1 MSADEPAAVNSTTT
15 LQGTEIAHRRTLRLA
30 LGVSL
35 SLFASQ
41 LISWPLS
48 FVMPLVT
55 MVLLLFP
62 IPAPSLKQAAIFIL
76 ALVLPMY
83 LCMALLLPLFDT
95 SRSAAILLLI
105 LAWFGCFYYSARG
118 GSAIIG
124 LFMTVG
130 VAMVV
135 AIGSVSVDVMLVIAA
150 NLSVGAVA
158 GILFV
163 WLAHAL
169 LPDLPETFAMSRPQ
183 QQSKPSEKQA
193 QRDAFRALMI
203 VFPVVLFCLFSGD
216 SVSYLVLMIKGAS
229 MGQQAS
235 SDQSRAMGRSLLEST
250 FWGGI
255 AAVICWQLLAINPS
269 LLLYCLLITLAVLI
283 MGARVFQG
291 AGLHPRGEMWV
302 YALITMLV
310 VLGPSVQ
317 DGQMG
322 QNASSMFYFRL
333 FLFGVIAVYGSVAV
347 AVFDAFWGQSRSRQ
361 RLKAS

>member
-1 MSADEPAAVNSTTT
+1 MNSATH
-15 LQGTEIAHRRTLRLA
+15 LQGMEIAHRRTLRLA

-35 SLFASQ
+35 SLFVSQ

-48 FVMPLVT
+48 FMMPLIT

-62 IPAPSLKQAAIFIL
+62 IPAPSLKRAAVFVL
-76 ALVLPMY
+76 ALALPMY
-83 LCMALLLPLFDT
+83 LCIALLMPLFDT
-95 SRSAAILLLI
+95 SRSAAILLLV
-105 LAWFGCFYYSARG
+105 LVWFGCFYYSARG
-118 GSAIIG
+118 GPAIIG

-130 VAMVV
+130 IAMVV
-135 AIGSVSVDVMLVIAA
+135 AIGSVSIDAMLIIAA
-150 NLSVGAVA
+150 NLSFGTIA

-183 QQSKPSEKQA
+183 QQSKLSTKQA

-203 VFPVVLFCLFSGD
+203 VFPVVLFCLFSSD
-216 SVSYLVLMIKGAS
+216 STSYLVLMIKGAS

-235 SDQSRAMGRSLLEST
+235 TDQSRAMGRSLLEST
-250 FWGGI
+250 FWGGL
-255 AAVICWQLLAINPS
+255 AAVICWQVLAINPS
-269 LLLYCLLITLAVLI
+269 LLLYCLLIALAMLI
-283 MGARVFQG
+283 MGARLFQG

-322 QNASSMFYFRL
+322 QDASGVFYFRL
-333 FLFGVIAVYGSVAV
+333 FLFGVIAVYGSIAV
-347 AVFDAFWGQSRSRQ
+347 AVFDAFWAQPRERKK
-361 RLKAS
+361 LKIS